1 MTGADLGGKGALD
14 ILLHCTAGLAVSRK
28 MYYFEWNT
36 KVTNGQIYPPIMFIG
51 KEIKKRFQ
59 NIGVKKSGQ
68 WLEFAEAATNETS
81 S

>member
-1 MTGADLGGKGALD
+1 
-14 ILLHCTAGLAVSRK
+14 
-28 MYYFEWNT
+28 MYCFEWNT